1 MLYHPDVIV
10 SDAVIVVDGE
20 ESRANTR
27 FYPVVFPC
35 GLMVCR
41 NLILYSVSLFL
52 RDGSCP

>member
-10 SDAVIVVDGE
+10 SDEVIVIDGE
-20 ESRANTR
+20 ESRVNTK
-27 FYPVVFPC
+27 FYPVVFPY

-52 RDGSCP
+52 RDGSCL